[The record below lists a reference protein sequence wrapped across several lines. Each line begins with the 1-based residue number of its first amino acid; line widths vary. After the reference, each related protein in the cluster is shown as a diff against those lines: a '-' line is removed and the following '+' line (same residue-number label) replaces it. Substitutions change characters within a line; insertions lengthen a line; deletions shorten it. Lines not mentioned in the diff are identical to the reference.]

1 MFSSLISRPRLLL
14 VAFIAVLGFLPM
26 TTAQAENASIQF
38 EVFRAGF
45 IVGGQGGGG
54 TLIFKGKGYPIRV
67 RGLSLGATIGVARA
81 ELVGE
86 VSNINRPEDIEGVYT
101 AVGGAAVLA
110 GGASTVEMVNSNDVR
125 MRLRGRAIGLEL
137 SLDLSGM
144 RILLR

>member
-1 MFSSLISRPRLLL
+1 MFSSLKKGPRLLL
-14 VAFIAVLGFLPM
+14 VAFVALIGFLPM

-54 TLIFKGKGYPIRV
+54 TLIYQGKGYPIRV

-86 VSNINRPEDIEGVYT
+86 VTNLSSPQDVAGVYT

-110 GGASTVEMVNSNDVR
+110 GGASTVEMVNSNGVR

-137 SLDLSGM
+137 SIDLSGM
-144 RILLR
+144 RIIMN

>member
-1 MFSSLISRPRLLL
+1 MFNSLKASPRLLL
-14 VAFIAVLGFLPM
+14 VACIALLGFLPM
-26 TTAQAENASIQF
+26 TAAQAQNASIQF

-54 TLIFKGKGYPIRV
+54 TLIFDGKGYPIRV

-86 VSNINRPEDIEGVYT
+86 VTNINRPDDIAGVYT

-110 GGASTVEMVNSNDVR
+110 GGASTVEMVNSNGVR

-137 SLDLSGM
+137 SIDLSGM
-144 RILLR
+144 RILMR

>member
-1 MFSSLISRPRLLL
+1 MFKNLKPRSRWLMVAL
-14 VAFIAVLGFLPM
+14 VAMLGFVPM

-54 TLIFKGKGYPIRV
+54 TLIYKDKGYPIRV

-86 VSNINRPEDIEGVYT
+86 VSNLNTPQDVAGVYT

-110 GGASTVEMVNSNDVR
+110 GGESTVEMVNSNGVR

-137 SLDLSGM
+137 SIDLSGM
-144 RILLR
+144 RIIMN

>member
-1 MFSSLISRPRLLL
+1 MFRNLNPRPRLLL
-14 VAFIAVLGFLPM
+14 VAFIALLGFLPM
-26 TTAQAENASIQF
+26 TSVQAGNASIQF

-45 IVGGQGGGG
+45 IVGGTGGGG
-54 TLIFKGKGYPIRV
+54 TLIYEGKGYPIGV

-86 VSNINRPEDIEGVYT
+86 VSNINRAEDIAGTYT

-110 GGASTVEMVNSNDVR
+110 GGASTVEMKNSKGVR

-144 RILLR
+144 RIFMR

>member
-1 MFSSLISRPRLLL
+1 MFSNLKAGPRVLL
-14 VAFIAVLGFLPM
+14 VAFMAVLGFLPM

-54 TLIFKGKGYPIRV
+54 TLIFQGKGYPIRV

-137 SLDLSGM
+137 SIDLSGM
-144 RILLR
+144 RILMR